1 MFEQVLELIKKYDRI
16 IIHRHNNPD
25 GDAIGC
31 QVGLKHILKDS
42 FPEKEI
48 YTLLLER
55 YNLEPEQTMF
65 IDDRKQNVEAAAE
78 VGIVPFH
85 FDRCN
90 PEKSCEQLRCIL
102 LK

>member
-1 MFEQVLELIKKYDRI
+1 MSKDYIAFLRQMDVFRHFEGEIISCEVGLIK
-16 IIHRHNNPD
+16 
-25 GDAIGC
+25 
-31 QVGLKHILKDS
+31 
-42 FPEKEI
+42 PEREI

-55 YNLEPEQTMF
+55 YNLDPEQTIF
-65 IDDRKQNVEAAAE
+65 IDDRKPNVEAAAE